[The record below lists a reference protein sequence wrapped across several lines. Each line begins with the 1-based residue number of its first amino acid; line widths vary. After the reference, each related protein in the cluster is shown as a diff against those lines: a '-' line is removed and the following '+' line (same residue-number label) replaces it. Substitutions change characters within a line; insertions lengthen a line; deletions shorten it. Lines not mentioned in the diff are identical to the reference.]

1 MSKSY
6 RSRSR
11 SKSKLKRT
19 RKRYKNSRLKG
30 GNVSFSQTSP
40 QPSPQPSMQPSPQPS
55 MQPSSFQMAPQSTP
69 STPRQPSFSLQQGAT
84 DSQIKTPSV
93 PEDILEPMEDR
104 RDLSPPTTEDIKQE
118 EPGFLSQIASTATQA
133 FNTVTNAVTP
143 VSKVSQEDRNEFTQ
157 KIDSV
162 LLQETLEDPDKD
174 AKIREFISCI
184 RTINNIEK
192 EMPNIWQITDNL
204 IN

>member
-1 MSKSY
+1 MSKRY
-6 RSRSR
+6 RSR
-11 SKSKLKRT
+11 SKSKLKRS

-30 GNVSFSQTSP
+30 GNVSFTQP
-40 QPSPQPSMQPSPQPS
+40 RMQPSIQPSMQPSMQPSPQPS
-55 MQPSSFQMAPQSTP
+55 SFQMTPQ
-69 STPRQPSFSLQQGAT
+69 STPRQPTGQPSFSVQQPVT
-84 DSQIKTPSV
+84 ESRTEIPSTSQ
-93 PEDILEPMEDR
+93 DILEPIVDT
-104 RDLSPPTTEDIKQE
+104 RDLSPPSTEDIKQE

-143 VSKVSQEDRNEFTQ
+143 ISRVSNEDRNEFTQ

-192 EMPNIWQITDNL
+192 EIPDIWKITDKL